1 MACYL
6 RLHPPRSISNTTDI
20 LPLLTPFM
28 AYQAALMTASDY
40 ADRLTIA
47 REYYEKQMVSEHR
60 QQAEMAERGQRRPAK
75 KRE

>member
-1 MACYL
+1 
-6 RLHPPRSISNTTDI
+6 
-20 LPLLTPFM
+20 
-28 AYQAALMTASDY
+28 MTASDY